1 MSKLPTYTCPLMT
14 QRQSTD
20 HSMYRVPAVGRD
32 QRLLW
37 LLVGNSLGLMFS
49 AYPWGSFYKPVTGW
63 PVSLVCMAGLACGLS
78 AWRGWPPWAGL
89 PGWQG
94 GGRASGR
101 GGGAVRPRG
110 RQGRAGGGWAS
121 GRGRAGWPGC
131 AGWLVRPPGAGLPVA
146 NQSLTSHYPVTN
158 QSLTSH

>member
-1 MSKLPTYTCPLMT
+1 MSKLPTYTRPLMT

-110 RQGRAGGGWAS
+110 RQGS
-121 GRGRAGWPGC
+121 GRRVGEWARTGRAVL
-131 AGWLVRPPGAGLPVA
+131 AGWSGRPGLDC
-146 NQSLTSHYPVTN
+146 QSLTSH
-158 QSLTSH
+158 

>member
-110 RQGRAGGGWAS
+110 RQGS
-121 GRGRAGWPGC
+121 GRRVGEWARTGR
-131 AGWLVRPPGAGLPVA
+131 LAGLCWLAGPA
-146 NQSLTSHYPVTN
+146 ARGWTASR
-158 QSLTSH
+158 